1 MEKLKRMLWLLMIFA
16 FTSSITYAAN
26 SSFKIK
32 TSGSTVFT
40 QLKSQQ
46 TISGPFELSMD
57 FSDSKIAKV
66 ELKINQVSVSTYYN
80 APYLFKGTSKS
91 LINGLNFIEA
101 TAYDKNN
108 KALYKKEVYCNGLND
123 RVIQAR
129 APRVTPTYPVTK
141 KPIYKSGYIPVLMYH
156 NIPQVV
162 HDSLSSSHVQKDLFK
177 KQLEVLLKN
186 KYTPITFYDLYK
198 YQQGEGGLPEKPFIV
213 TFDDGYLDNY
223 TEAFP
228 ILLDLKVPATMFV
241 GTAFIGVQTT
251 NKHFLWS
258 DAKKMEESGYIDIQ
272 SHTNGHEAM
281 DKLNETQVKYQMA
294 TSFEIIEQ
302 KLGKRDVKVLAYPQF
317 RNTSNSIKWVKETG
331 CQFQITNLAKKGSLG
346 NQTTDIKRIHMR
358 NDMTPEDLLVQVLTL
373 TN

>member
-1 MEKLKRMLWLLMIFA
+1 MRKIKITLTILMTLIMI
-16 FTSSITYAAN
+16 SSFTYAAN

-32 TSGSTVFT
+32 TSEATTFS

-46 TISGPFELSMD
+46 VISGPFELLMD

-80 APYLFKGTSKS
+80 APYTYKGTAKT
-91 LINGLNFIEA
+91 LLNGLNFIEA
-101 TAYDKNN
+101 TAFDKNN
-108 KALYKKEVYCNGLND
+108 KVLYKKEVYCKGLND
-123 RVIQAR
+123 RVVQER
-129 APRVTPTYPVTK
+129 AKRLTPTYPVTK

-162 HDSLSSSHVQKDLFK
+162 HDSLNSSHVQKDLFK

-186 KYTPITFYDLYK
+186 KYTPISFYDLYK
-198 YQQGEGGLPEKPFIV
+198 YQQGEGGLPEKPFLV

-241 GTAFIGVQTT
+241 GTAFIGVQTS

-258 DAKKMEESGYIDIQ
+258 DAKKMEESGLIDIQ

-281 DKLNETQVKYQMA
+281 DKLNETQVKFQMT

-317 RNTSNSIKWVKETG
+317 RNTPNSIKWVKETG

-358 NDMTPEDLLVQVLTL
+358 NDMTPEDLLIQVLTL